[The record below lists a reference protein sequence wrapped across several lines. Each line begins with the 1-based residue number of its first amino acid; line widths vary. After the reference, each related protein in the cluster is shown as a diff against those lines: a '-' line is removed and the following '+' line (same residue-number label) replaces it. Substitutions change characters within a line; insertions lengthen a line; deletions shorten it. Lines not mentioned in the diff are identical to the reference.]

1 MNTFQYRRRS
11 LLHSAIGLTIGGASI
26 TATHATTHATATPDW
41 DALAASYDLADDIV
55 NLENGYF
62 GVMARPV
69 LEDYQR
75 NLAYLNRHN
84 SHHLRTRFDRAGIEA
99 VRARLAA
106 HAGVAPHE
114 IALTRGATE
123 ALQNLILNYRPLK
136 AGDSVMVSN
145 LDYGTALDAMRA
157 LAKRREALVVSVS
170 LPEPAT
176 RQGVVDAYEA
186 ALRQHPRTR
195 LLLLTHVS
203 HRTGLVLPVADIAR
217 IARTRGVDVV
227 VDVAHSYG
235 QLDFRI
241 ADLGADF
248 VAATLHKWIGAPLG
262 LGFLYIR
269 DGRLPDVD
277 IESGNTEFPD
287 SDIRARVHA
296 GTVNVAGVMTIPAAL
311 DFHDRIP
318 LTIRAARMGAL
329 RDYWVARVRDLPQ
342 VQILAPD
349 DMRGAITSFRL
360 AGQVTPAANQALARR
375 LAQDFGIFTVA
386 RDGPLG
392 GSCIRVTPSYFTT
405 TAQLDQLVNAIRTL
419 AA

>member
-1 MNTFQYRRRS
+1 MNPFQYRRRS
-11 LLHSAIGLTIGGASI
+11 LLCSAAGLTLGAVPC
-26 TATHATTHATATPDW
+26 AANAATAASPDW
-41 DALAASYDLADDIV
+41 DALAASYDVAGDIV

-62 GVMARPV
+62 GIMARPV
-69 LEDYQR
+69 LADYHR
-75 NLAYLNRHN
+75 NLDYLNRHG

-99 VRARLAA
+99 IRVRLAA

-114 IALTRGATE
+114 IAITRGATE
-123 ALQNLILNYRPLK
+123 SLQNLILNYRPLK
-136 AGDSVMVSN
+136 AGDTVMIGN
-145 LDYGTALDAMRA
+145 LDYGTALDAMQA
-157 LAKRREALVVSVS
+157 LAQRRGANVATVT

-176 RQGVVDAYEA
+176 RQNVIDAYEA
-186 ALRQHPRTR
+186 ALRRHPRTR

-203 HRTGLVLPVADIAR
+203 HRTGLVLPVAEIAR
-217 IARTRGVDVV
+217 IARARGVHVV

-241 ADLGADF
+241 ADFGADF

-269 DGRLPDVD
+269 EGRLPDID
-277 IESGNTEFPD
+277 IDSGNTEHPE

-296 GTVNVAGVMTIPAAL
+296 GTMNVPAVMTIPAAL
-311 DFHDRIP
+311 DFHERIP
-318 LTIRAARMGAL
+318 LAVRAARMRAL
-329 RDYWVARVRDLPQ
+329 RDYWVEKVSDLPQ
-342 VQILAPD
+342 VQILTPD
-349 DMRGAITSFRL
+349 DLGMSGALTSFRL
-360 AGQVTPAANQALARR
+360 AGQATPDANLALARR
-375 LAQDFGIFTVA
+375 LAQEFGIFTVA

-405 TAQLDQLVNAIRTL
+405 IAQLDRLVAAIRTL